1 MNGENMS
8 TEKKRETE
16 ERRNNAFHSS
26 VQVRL
31 GKEDLFFG
39 PGKARLME
47 YIEETGSMQEACTK
61 MELSYSKASKMMKK
75 AEKQLGFKLLERRIG
90 GSGGGGSKLTE
101 EGRDLLKKYRELTR
115 RVQEDADRVFAEVF
129 GTEL

>member
-16 ERRNNAFHSS
+16 ERRNNAF
-26 VQVRL
+26 Q
-31 GKEDLFFG
+31 
-39 PGKARLME
+39 
-47 YIEETGSMQEACTK
+47 
-61 MELSYSKASKMMKK
+61 ELSYSKASKMMKK

-90 GSGGGGSKLTE
+90 GSGGGGSRLTE

-115 RVQEDADRVFAEVF
+115 RVQEDADKVFAEVF

>member
-1 MNGENMS
+1 MS

-90 GSGGGGSKLTE
+90 GSGGGGSRLTE
-101 EGRDLLKKYRELTR
+101 EGRELLKKYRELTR
-115 RVQEDADRVFAEVF
+115 RVQEDADKVFAEVF

>member
-1 MNGENMS
+1 MD
-8 TEKKRETE
+8 TQEKIEKE
-16 ERRNNAFHSS
+16 EQGKKALHPS

-39 PGKARLME
+39 PGKAWLME
-47 YIEETGSMQEACTK
+47 CIEETGSMQEACTK
-61 MELSYSKASKMMKK
+61 MGLSYSKAAKMMKK

-101 EGRDLLKKYRELTR
+101 EGRELLKKYRELTR

>member
-1 MNGENMS
+1 MG
-8 TEKKRETE
+8 
-16 ERRNNAFHSS
+16 
-26 VQVRL
+26 
-31 GKEDLFFG
+31 
-39 PGKARLME
+39 
-47 YIEETGSMQEACTK
+47 
-61 MELSYSKASKMMKK
+61 LSYSKAAKMMKK

-101 EGRDLLKKYRELTR
+101 EGRELLKKYRELTR

>member
-1 MNGENMS
+1 MS

-101 EGRDLLKKYRELTR
+101 EGRELLKKYRELTR

>member
-39 PGKARLME
+39 PGKARPME

-90 GSGGGGSKLTE
+90 GSGGGGSRLTE

-115 RVQEDADRVFAEVF
+115 RVQEDADKVFAEVF

>member
-90 GSGGGGSKLTE
+90 GSGGGGSRLTE

-115 RVQEDADRVFAEVF
+115 RVQEDADKVFAEF

>member
-1 MNGENMS
+1 MS

-39 PGKARLME
+39 PGKAWLME
-47 YIEETGSMQEACTK
+47 CIEETGSMQEACTK
-61 MELSYSKASKMMKK
+61 MGLSYSKAAKMMKK

-101 EGRDLLKKYRELTR
+101 EGRELLKKYRELTR
-115 RVQEDADRVFAEVF
+115 RVQEDADKVFAEVF

>member
-1 MNGENMS
+1 MDTQE
-8 TEKKRETE
+8 KREKE
-16 ERRNNAFHSS
+16 EQGKKALHPS

-39 PGKARLME
+39 PGKAWLME
-47 YIEETGSMQEACTK
+47 CIEETGSMQEACTK
-61 MELSYSKASKMMKK
+61 MGLSYSKAAKMMKK

-101 EGRDLLKKYRELTR
+101 EGRELLKNYRELTR

>member
-90 GSGGGGSKLTE
+90 GSGGGGSRLTKK
-101 EGRDLLKKYRELTR
+101 GRDLLKKYRELTR
-115 RVQEDADRVFAEVF
+115 RVQEDADKVFAEVF

>member
-1 MNGENMS
+1 MS

-90 GSGGGGSKLTE
+90 GSGGRGSRLTE

-115 RVQEDADRVFAEVF
+115 RVQEDADKVFAEVF

>member
-75 AEKQLGFKLLERRIG
+75 AEKQLGFKLLERRNS
-90 GSGGGGSKLTE
+90 GSGGGGSRLTE

-115 RVQEDADRVFAEVF
+115 RVQEDADKVFAEVF

>member
-1 MNGENMS
+1 MS

-90 GSGGGGSKLTE
+90 GSGGGGSRLTE

-115 RVQEDADRVFAEVF
+115 RVQEDADKVCAEVF

>member
-1 MNGENMS
+1 MS

-90 GSGGGGSKLTE
+90 GSGGGGSRLTE

>member
-1 MNGENMS
+1 MDTQE
-8 TEKKRETE
+8 KREKE
-16 ERRNNAFHSS
+16 EQVKKALHPS

-39 PGKARLME
+39 PGKAWLME
-47 YIEETGSMQEACTK
+47 CIEETGSMQEACTK
-61 MELSYSKASKMMKK
+61 MGLSYSKAAKMMKK
-75 AEKQLGFKLLERRIG
+75 AGKQLGFKLLERRIG

-101 EGRDLLKKYRELTR
+101 EGRELLKKYRELTR

>member
-1 MNGENMS
+1 MDK
-8 TEKKRETE
+8 EKKREKE
-16 ERRNNAFHSS
+16 EQGKKALHPS

-31 GKEDLFFG
+31 GKEDLFSG
-39 PGKARLME
+39 PGKAWLME
-47 YIEETGSMQEACTK
+47 CFEETGSMQEACTK
-61 MELSYSKASKMMKK
+61 MDLSYSKAAKMMKK

-101 EGRDLLKKYRELTR
+101 EGRELLKKYRELTR

>member
-90 GSGGGGSKLTE
+90 GSGGGGSRLTE

>member
-1 MNGENMS
+1 
-8 TEKKRETE
+8 
-16 ERRNNAFHSS
+16 
-26 VQVRL
+26 
-31 GKEDLFFG
+31 
-39 PGKARLME
+39 
-47 YIEETGSMQEACTK
+47 MQEACTK
-61 MELSYSKASKMMKK
+61 MDLSYSKAAKMMKK

>member
-61 MELSYSKASKMMKK
+61 MELSYSKLQTSGTQDWRKRRRRLTADGRRKGPP
-75 AEKQLGFKLLERRIG
+75 EKIPGTDTPCAG
-90 GSGGGGSKLTE
+90 GC
-101 EGRDLLKKYRELTR
+101 
-115 RVQEDADRVFAEVF
+115 
-129 GTEL
+129 

>member
-1 MNGENMS
+1 MS

-90 GSGGGGSKLTE
+90 GSGGGGSRLTE

-115 RVQEDADRVFAEVF
+115 RVQEDADKVFAEVF

>member
-101 EGRDLLKKYRELTR
+101 EGRELLKK
-115 RVQEDADRVFAEVF
+115 
-129 GTEL
+129 

>member
-1 MNGENMS
+1 MS

-90 GSGGGGSKLTE
+90 GSGGGGSRLTE
-101 EGRDLLKKYRELTR
+101 EGRDLSLRDRTITRIYRCRSALVLRHVLE
-115 RVQEDADRVFAEVF
+115 EDKNETD
-129 GTEL
+129 

>member
-1 MNGENMS
+1 MDTQE
-8 TEKKRETE
+8 KREKE
-16 ERRNNAFHSS
+16 EQGKKALHPS

-31 GKEDLFFG
+31 GKEDLFFVFF
-39 PGKARLME
+39 KAWLME
-47 YIEETGSMQEACTK
+47 CIEETGSMQEACTK
-61 MELSYSKASKMMKK
+61 MGLSYSKAAKMMKK

-101 EGRDLLKKYRELTR
+101 EEYRELTR

>member
-1 MNGENMS
+1 MI
-8 TEKKRETE
+8 
-16 ERRNNAFHSS
+16 NA
-26 VQVRL
+26 RT
-31 GKEDLFFG
+31 
-39 PGKARLME
+39 PKA
-47 YIEETGSMQEACTK
+47 A
-61 MELSYSKASKMMKK
+61 KMMKK

-101 EGRDLLKKYRELTR
+101 EGRELLKKYRELTR

>member
-1 MNGENMS
+1 MDK
-8 TEKKRETE
+8 EKKREKE
-16 ERRNNAFHSS
+16 EQGKIALHPS

-39 PGKARLME
+39 PGKC
-47 YIEETGSMQEACTK
+47 IEETGSMQEACTK
-61 MELSYSKASKMMKK
+61 MGLSYSKAAKMMKK

-101 EGRDLLKKYRELTR
+101 EGRELLKKYRELTR